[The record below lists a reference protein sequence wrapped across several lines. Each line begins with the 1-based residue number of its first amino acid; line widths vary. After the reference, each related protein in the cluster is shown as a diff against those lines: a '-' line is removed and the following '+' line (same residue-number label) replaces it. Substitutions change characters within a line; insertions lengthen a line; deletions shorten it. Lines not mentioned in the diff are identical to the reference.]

1 MNYYEY
7 NSAYGTSEEAGLV
20 ISTHS
25 YYKWIFIHEAF
36 NVVSFASEASY
47 TLAGRYY
54 QLQLTENMKAIA
66 QPCVRP
72 VEIAM
77 KKDSM
82 KVMKSKVDEQCAAE
96 MQACFSKLKE
106 LVPSVPQDRKLSKT
120 QLLQHVIDYIL
131 DLETALDFNPAVLS
145 VPLPSVNRAPLSE
158 KPEPNTIQSIS
169 QVNLPM
175 DEDESCDT
183 K

>member
-1 MNYYEY
+1 
-7 NSAYGTSEEAGLV
+7 
-20 ISTHS
+20 
-25 YYKWIFIHEAF
+25 
-36 NVVSFASEASY
+36 
-47 TLAGRYY
+47 
-54 QLQLTENMKAIA
+54 MKAIA

-169 QVNLPM
+169 QVSTTNLVFFV
-175 DEDESCDT
+175 DINDVNDIDSASIAL
-183 K
+183 

>member
-1 MNYYEY
+1 MRHSSLYHLQAKQATHQSIDTTITNYI
-7 NSAYGTSEEAGLV
+7 G
-20 ISTHS
+20 
-25 YYKWIFIHEAF
+25 
-36 NVVSFASEASY
+36 
-47 TLAGRYY
+47 
-54 QLQLTENMKAIA
+54 NMKAIA

-77 KKDSM
+77 KKESM

-145 VPLPSVNRAPLSE
+145 VPLPPVNRAPLSE
-158 KPEPNTIQSIS
+158 KAEPNNIQFISPVSI
-169 QVNLPM
+169 QNL
-175 DEDESCDT
+175 SSY

>member
-1 MNYYEY
+1 
-7 NSAYGTSEEAGLV
+7 
-20 ISTHS
+20 
-25 YYKWIFIHEAF
+25 
-36 NVVSFASEASY
+36 
-47 TLAGRYY
+47 
-54 QLQLTENMKAIA
+54 MKAIA

-77 KKDSM
+77 KKDSL

-169 QVNLPM
+169 QVSTTN
-175 DEDESCDT
+175 SVFCRY